1 MDASHVLP
9 LRCPGFVSRLVRFGR
24 LDRERSDVR
33 FAAAIDTEV
42 SRPSPLRRVR
52 GALAAGRPDDPLAG
66 LANRGRAW
74 ELVFYCPVCGERKF
88 GDD

>member
-1 MDASHVLP
+1 LA
-9 LRCPGFVSRLVRFGR
+9 VST
-24 LDRERSDVR
+24 ERASDVR

-66 LANRGRAW
+66 LANRRRAW
-74 ELVFYCPVCGERKF
+74 GTRLLLPCLRRAQVRWRL
-88 GDD
+88 